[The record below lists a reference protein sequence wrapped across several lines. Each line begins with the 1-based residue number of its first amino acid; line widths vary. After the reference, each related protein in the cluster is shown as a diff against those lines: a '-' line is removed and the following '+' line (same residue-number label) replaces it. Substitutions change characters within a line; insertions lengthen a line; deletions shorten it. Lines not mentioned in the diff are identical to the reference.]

1 VSYTFSQLGG
11 LMKDL
16 EFINDH
22 RKKRISKDLNKQ
34 LQKHTDLIAINS
46 ELIQL
51 SGTSSQKIQLTEL
64 LRKINNLYL

>member
-1 VSYTFSQLGG
+1 
-11 LMKDL
+11 MKDL

-34 LQKHTDLIAINS
+34 LQKHTDHIAINS

-51 SGTSSQKIQLTEL
+51 TGTAFQKIQLTEL

>member
-1 VSYTFSQLGG
+1 VSYTFTQPGG

-51 SGTSSQKIQLTEL
+51 SGTTSQKIQLTEL